1 MGSAVDEV
9 LKILDHYEISDLVHA
24 IVYVDREGFR
34 RYRAVEP
41 PLSKEEAE
49 TLAKLKRAGV
59 GRRFKACAGEAG

>member
-9 LKILDHYEISDLVHA
+9 LKVLDHYEISDLVHA

-41 PLSKEEAE
+41 S
-49 TLAKLKRAGV
+49 V
-59 GRRFKACAGEAG
+59 